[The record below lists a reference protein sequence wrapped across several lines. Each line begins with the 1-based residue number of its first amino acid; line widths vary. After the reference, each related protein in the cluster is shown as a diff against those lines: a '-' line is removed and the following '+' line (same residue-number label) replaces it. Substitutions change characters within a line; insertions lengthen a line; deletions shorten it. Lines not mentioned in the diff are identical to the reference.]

1 MLVPSQSEPEAYDPA
16 GQYLP
21 APGTFD
27 EFVEVGPEGRAAV
40 RPHWQT
46 FFARLSALGPTELR
60 RRWREALHLIHE
72 NGVSYNVYGDARGM
86 ERPWSLSPVPVLV
99 AVDEW
104 VALAA
109 GVAQRA
115 RLLERL
121 LAELYGPQRSLVEGW
136 LPPELVFRNPSFL
149 RTLHG
154 VALPRARWLPLYGV
168 DVVSAPPGGFR
179 EPAERTQAPTGAGYA
194 HENRIVVARALPD
207 LFRECIVERLAL
219 FFRTL
224 QDALARLA
232 PHNRDNPRVVLLTT
246 GPHNAS
252 YFEQAY
258 LAP

>member
-168 DVVSAPPGGFR
+168 DVVHAP
-179 EPAERTQAPTGAGYA
+179 
-194 HENRIVVARALPD
+194 ENRSVVARALPD
-207 LFRECIVERLAL
+207 LFRECNVERLAL

-224 QDALARLA
+224 QDTLARLA
-232 PHNRDNPRVVLLTT
+232 PHNRDNPRVVLLTPGRT
-246 GPHNAS
+246 TPRTS
-252 YFEQAY
+252 SR
-258 LAP
+258 